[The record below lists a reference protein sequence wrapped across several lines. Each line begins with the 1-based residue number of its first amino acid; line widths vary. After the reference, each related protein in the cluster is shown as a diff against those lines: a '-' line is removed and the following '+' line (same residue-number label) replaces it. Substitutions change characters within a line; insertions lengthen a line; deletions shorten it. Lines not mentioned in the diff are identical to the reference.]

1 MSKRDFNAISISSDS
16 DDERPDEKFFKNEI
30 QTDNEPSTSSN
41 SETIDMKQKSISDLL
56 KVRFGS
62 FLEHS
67 LCYMDHDS

>member
-16 DDERPDEKFFKNEI
+16 DDERPGGVFKNEI

-41 SETIDMKQKSISDLL
+41 PETIDMKQKSISDLL